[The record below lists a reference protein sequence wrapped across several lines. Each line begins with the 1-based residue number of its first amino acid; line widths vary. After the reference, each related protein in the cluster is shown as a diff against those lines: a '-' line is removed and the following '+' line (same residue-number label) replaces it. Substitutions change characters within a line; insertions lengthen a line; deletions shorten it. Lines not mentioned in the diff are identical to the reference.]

1 MRFSA
6 AMLEMLTSAYNRTDL
21 VQLQKGEL
29 PESNLGKL
37 FYLAGWGLDLIWSQT
52 KKLELWNDID
62 QASGRELDRL
72 GTNYRAVRGGMDDED
87 YRILIKTSLMA
98 RDSGSLDSII
108 HGAAALFNI
117 QPECL
122 DIMEKY
128 PAKVCLTVYD
138 RDLGEGYFERAG
150 MIRKMLK
157 KIAAA
162 GVRIEIRL
170 VLYGFFREELRYT
183 DGITFQS
190 RFYPRFNLPYLNL
203 DRTWKLDGKRKLS
216 GYSSRETVD
225 FYPVSARFRTA
236 AEGALEE
243 EVRVHLLAGA
253 GEKEWVRSQAV
264 ILIRES
270 TDCSSG
276 ADQRVAIKTQAA
288 EAWGEET
295 QVRLRAYAQERVEDG
310 ERLQISSSVACKT
323 AIGERQA
330 VRTSAAVTVEAG
342 EIRVYNKN
350 RLDSGFRLNG
360 RRKLNGGTELR

>member
-1 MRFSA
+1 MDKRASEVLWDQLPIYFRPVMEFQEIVKAHGHGVDQVNAWMIRMRDNFYIASCDEQTLMYYEKLLGINKNRSLSLEERRSIVLMRYNRRSLYTLPMLKG
-6 AMLEMLTSAYNRTDL
+6 MLEAAVGKGHYSVNCSYGSYQMKITIIEQDTEL
-21 VQLQKGEL
+21 V
-29 PESNLGKL
+29 
-37 FYLAGWGLDLIWSQT
+37 
-52 KKLELWNDID
+52 
-62 QASGRELDRL
+62 RELYNTIALMNPAHLILLLCAEYQGRHEISIEQKA
-72 GTNYRAVRGGMDDED
+72 AVHFAM
-87 YRILIKTSLMA
+87 S
-98 RDSGSLDSII
+98 
-108 HGAAALFNI
+108 
-117 QPECL
+117 
-122 DIMEKY
+122 
-128 PAKVCLTVYD
+128 
-138 RDLGEGYFERAG
+138 
-150 MIRKMLK
+150 
-157 KIAAA
+157 
-162 GVRIEIRL
+162 
-170 VLYGFFREELRYT
+170 
-183 DGITFQS
+183 
-190 RFYPRFNLPYLNL
+190 FYPRFNQERLKLN
-203 DRTWKLDGKRKLS
+203 RIWKLNGGRKLN
-216 GYSSRETVD
+216 GYNSRETID
-225 FYPVSARFRTA
+225 LYPMSARFRTA
-236 AEGALEE
+236 AEGTLEE

>member
-1 MRFSA
+1 MQIADTWLRDLPQQFQGKHNIEVLIKAFSKQ
-6 AMLEMLTSAYNRTDL
+6 MQEVDRVFQDLNTMTDL
-21 VQLQKGEL
+21 DTATGQNLDYVGTIIPLTRKEAGEL
-29 PESNLGKL
+29 AGIGVTDPVISDDRYRQFLRYQNLVNTNECT
-37 FYLAGWGLDLIWSQT
+37 YQDLINGIELMWRYKGIHYIEDPKRPATIIFQT
-52 KKLELWNDID
+52 
-62 QASGRELDRL
+62 DRMDL
-72 GTNYRAVRGGMDDED
+72 DDED
-87 YRILIKTSLMA
+87 LVEFY
-98 RDSGSLDSII
+98 
-108 HGAAALFNI
+108 
-117 QPECL
+117 PELC
-122 DIMEKY
+122 
-128 PAKVCLTVYD
+128 
-138 RDLGEGYFERAG
+138 
-150 MIRKMLK
+150 IRP
-157 KIAAA
+157 A
-162 GVRIEIRL
+162 GVGVILRKYFGGFYEVSVRYSECIRFL
-170 VLYGFFREELRYT
+170 TG
-183 DGITFQS
+183 
-190 RFYPRFNLPYLNL
+190 FYPRFNQERLKLN
-203 DRTWKLDGKRKLS
+203 RIWKLNGGRKLN
-216 GYSSRETVD
+216 GYKSRETID
-225 FYPVSARFRTA
+225 LYPMSARFRTA